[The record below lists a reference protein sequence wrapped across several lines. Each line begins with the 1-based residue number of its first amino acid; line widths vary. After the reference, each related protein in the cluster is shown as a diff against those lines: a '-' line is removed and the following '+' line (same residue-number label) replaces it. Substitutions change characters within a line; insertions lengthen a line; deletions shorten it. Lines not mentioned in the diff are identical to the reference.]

1 MSAWWPRQEQWRERV
16 LEGERE
22 RERPGCNRLGVEED
36 AELESGHAH
45 NSWKAGLKGEERGWY
60 LKEDAGLREDA
71 DCR

>member
-22 RERPGCNRLGVEED
+22 RETQAAIGWWVEED

-45 NSWKAGLKGEERGWY
+45 NSWNAGFERGG
-60 LKEDAGLREDA
+60 EGVVS
-71 DCR
+71 